1 MSLVEL
7 GPGPGDEGQAAALPP
22 SALVSCSHGL
32 TAQVLTG
39 DRKGPA
45 GSPCPWWLSLGKGHS
60 GTRSPQEPSESLS
73 LSLLW
78 LSTWKTLKQGSRS
91 LSPAARQV

>member
-45 GSPCPWWLSLGKGHS
+45 GSPSPWWLSLGKGHS

-73 LSLLW
+73 LSLL
-78 LSTWKTLKQGSRS
+78 
-91 LSPAARQV
+91 